1 MSVLHNS
8 KVTPSSSNILM
19 LERGYII
26 LIAGA
31 LLFAIGIGLVVGYG
45 TDMATI
51 LLDETTIL
59 DNIELEPAEPVNKT
73 LDIESTDRPV
83 SVVLYVESGVNGDN
97 SPDSSNQSPAD
108 RPVVEQIV
116 ISPDGKVIN
125 KNQISENTQSDL
137 LATFMPES
145 EGTYTLTLTNLGT
158 ERVSVF
164 GFFGFLPIIE
174 EGGAI
179 NFAPVMGVAAG
190 AVIFIIGVIILI
202 AGTIITLL
210 DWNRRRR
217 GRNTTRHSFDW
228 GR

>member
-1 MSVLHNS
+1 MIVLHNS
-8 KVTPSSSNILM
+8 KLIPSSSNIFM

-31 LLFAIGIGLVVGYG
+31 LLFAIGIALVVAYG

-59 DNIELEPAEPVNKT
+59 DNIELEPEEPVNQT

-83 SVVLYVESGVNGDN
+83 SVVLHVGSGVND
-97 SPDSSNQSPAD
+97 DSSNQDPTD

-116 ISPDGKVIN
+116 ISPDGEVIN

-158 ERVSVF
+158 ERVTVF
-164 GFFGFLPIIE
+164 GFFGFLPILE

-179 NFAPVMGVAAG
+179 NFEPVMGVAAG
-190 AVIFIIGVIILI
+190 AVIIIIGVIILI
-202 AGTIITLL
+202 AGTIVTLL
-210 DWNRRRR
+210 DRRR

>member
-1 MSVLHNS
+1 
-8 KVTPSSSNILM
+8 M

-31 LLFAIGIGLVVGYG
+31 LLFAIGTALVVAYG
-45 TDMATI
+45 TDMASI

-59 DNIELEPAEPVNKT
+59 ENIELEPAEPVNQT
-73 LDIESTDRPV
+73 LDLESTDRPV
-83 SVVLYVESGVNGDN
+83 SVVLHVESGVNGDN
-97 SPDSSNQSPAD
+97 LPDSSNQSPID

-116 ISPDGKVIN
+116 ISPEGEVIN

-145 EGTYTLTLTNLGT
+145 EGTYTLTLTNLGR
-158 ERVSVF
+158 ERVTVF
-164 GFFGFLPIIE
+164 GFFGFLPILE
-174 EGGAI
+174 EGGEI
-179 NFAPVMGVAAG
+179 NFAPIMGVAAG
-190 AVIFIIGVIILI
+190 AAIFIIGIISLI

-210 DWNRRRR
+210 DWNKRRR
-217 GRNTTRHSFDW
+217 RNTTRHSFDW